1 MPESKDQDKPDS
13 GVKRRSTSTDSPDH
27 KRQNRGPRAKKAA
40 KKSESPID
48 ELSEEEKPKPR
59 KRKAPA
65 PPKTKAKVKVVESES
80 ESSLTELEDEDE
92 ESPKPE
98 KESASDDDEVS
109 AINAVVDSKSG
120 EEESGKDDEK
130 NEEKKAGNEE
140 TPSAPVDEEEEYSDV
155 IDEPVKPKRKK
166 RETKDKKA
174 TTAKSTKASKAASK
188 PTSKSDDPN
197 EAEIKRL
204 QSYLIKCGIRKLW
217 HNELKKYGD
226 DSRAKIKHLK
236 KMLADVGMDGRF
248 SEAKARE
255 IKDRRELLA
264 ELESAQEMNELW
276 GRDTNG
282 RASRSKNKNVKEDG
296 GQSAGEEDDE
306 EEEEEEQQ
314 AFAARRRRAQADFA
328 FLGDDSDSD

>member
-13 GVKRRSTSTDSPDH
+13 GVKRRSTSTESPDH
-27 KRQNRGPRAKKAA
+27 KRQKRGPRAKKAA
-40 KKSESPID
+40 KKSESPIE

-65 PPKTKAKVKVVESES
+65 PPKTKAKVVESES
-80 ESSLTELEDEDE
+80 ESSLTELEDE
-92 ESPKPE
+92 ESLEPV
-98 KESASDDDEVS
+98 KESASDNDEVS
-109 AINAVVDSKSG
+109 AINAVVDLKSG

-130 NEEKKAGNEE
+130 DEEKKTENKE

-166 RETKDKKA
+166 RETKEKKA
-174 TTAKSTKASKAASK
+174 TTTKSAKASKASKAASK
-188 PTSKSDDPN
+188 PTSTSDDPN

-276 GRDTNG
+276 GKDTNG
-282 RASRSKNKNVKEDG
+282 RASRSKNKNVKEDS
-296 GQSAGEEDDE
+296 GQSGGEGDE